1 MTKKKKTLEKK
12 QASTLPKT
20 AEPSL
25 WGASNAKRPFIPL
38 FRCSTPP
45 ISTPRLRGN
54 QKMPFVFPPSSSLA
68 AFLNK
73 PLSLLCVAFLIEAA
87 GLTPK
92 AEFYGRE
99 RCSVGSTTIAA
110 QSTVEFPGT
119 VIWEVPHRTTPIQ
132 FFRELEKRL
141 RVKHRIYITAC
152 HIRSAI
158 HSKFRN
164 LGDSIPIK
172 QLTKGMSETGSL
184 LDGVQ
189 LAETLGTPGV
199 ISHQVSVLW
208 GTVKHIRQGSRGI
221 SLLHSSGRSN
231 APSDVQQAVSRL
243 GMSVRNLSLY
253 TPAGKGRFFF
263 PTVEE
268 RANCN
273 IRLERASYKDSVDR
287 ENACSDACIG
297 ESSSASLKVS
307 FTEGRKDPYDHIG
320 SIAEKVFLSWTRS
333 QGTAIFLLRTQRL
346 TKKMGNHP
354 HEDQKTQSNAL
365 KSPKDLFTLLLSLFI
380 SYLPLILHSKE

>member
-1 MTKKKKTLEKK
+1 
-12 QASTLPKT
+12 
-20 AEPSL
+20 
-25 WGASNAKRPFIPL
+25 
-38 FRCSTPP
+38 
-45 ISTPRLRGN
+45 
-54 QKMPFVFPPSSSLA
+54 MPFVFPPSSSLA

-189 LAETLGTPGV
+189 LAETLGTAGV

-268 RANCN
+268 RA
-273 IRLERASYKDSVDR
+273 SYKDSVDR

-297 ESSSASLKVS
+297 
-307 FTEGRKDPYDHIG
+307 GRILDHITLPTKAAY
-320 SIAEKVFLSWTRS
+320 SIALEERMGMPARRRPKKHKPNSDQPMKSSFPWKARE
-333 QGTAIFLLRTQRL
+333 LL
-346 TKKMGNHP
+346 M
-354 HEDQKTQSNAL
+354 EEE
-365 KSPKDLFTLLLSLFI
+365 SPGCSVQWLGS
-380 SYLPLILHSKE
+380 